1 MQHEVGRSTW
11 KFALGSYEET
21 TSRGHASAVQ
31 VRPDV
36 VCSPSTRNAN
46 TTEDRM
52 AETARKTAL
61 VTGASAGIGKA
72 LARELAA
79 RGFDLVVTAR
89 RRARLDELAREI
101 SAEYKVNVAVVTAD
115 LSEPSAPQALYDEL
129 SQRGLTI
136 DVLVNNAGYGLGVKY
151 TETTWK
157 QQADFLQV
165 LVTSVAHLTHLFVPK
180 MIERGWGRVINVAS
194 LAGLM
199 YGAPGSTLYGA
210 AKSFVIKMSESLSLE
225 LRDTGVRVTA
235 VCPGF
240 TLSEFHD
247 VNGTRSRVRRLPSAM
262 WMDAPTVA
270 RQGIEAALEGR
281 PVLVNGAVNK
291 LIASAMKHLP
301 DPIARGIVLRQARN
315 FRHVD

>member
-1 MQHEVGRSTW
+1 M
-11 KFALGSYEET
+11 
-21 TSRGHASAVQ
+21 
-31 VRPDV
+31 
-36 VCSPSTRNAN
+36 
-46 TTEDRM
+46 TESS
-52 AETARKTAL
+52 RKTAL

-79 RGFDLVVTAR
+79 RDFNLVITAR
-89 RRARLDELAREI
+89 RRERLDEVAQELA
-101 SAEYKVNVAVVTAD
+101 AKYNVRVDVVTAD
-115 LSEPSAPQALYDEL
+115 LAEPNAPQALYDQL
-129 SQRGLTI
+129 AQRGLLI

-165 LVTSVAHLTHLFVPK
+165 LVTSVAHLTHLFVPP
-180 MIERGWGRVINVAS
+180 MVERGWGRVINVAS

-225 LRDTGVRVTA
+225 LRNTGVAVTA
-235 VCPGF
+235 ICPGF

-247 VNGTRSRVRRLPSAM
+247 VNGTRSRVQRLPSAM
-262 WMDAPTVA
+262 WMDADTVA

-281 PVLVNGAVNK
+281 AVLVNGAVNK
-291 LIASAMKHLP
+291 LIASAMKHMP
-301 DPIARGIVLRQARN
+301 DPIARGIVMRQAKN

>member
-1 MQHEVGRSTW
+1 
-11 KFALGSYEET
+11 
-21 TSRGHASAVQ
+21 
-31 VRPDV
+31 
-36 VCSPSTRNAN
+36 
-46 TTEDRM
+46 M
-52 AETARKTAL
+52 ADSSRKTAL

-72 LARELAA
+72 LAAELAA
-79 RGFDLVVTAR
+79 RNFNLVITAR
-89 RRARLDELAREI
+89 RRERLEEVANEI
-101 SAEYKVNVAVVTAD
+101 SSKHGVSVEVVTAD
-115 LSEPSAPQALYDEL
+115 LADPNAPQVLYDEL
-129 SQRGLTI
+129 ARRGIAI

-151 TETTWK
+151 TKTTWK
-157 QQADFLQV
+157 EQADFLQV

-225 LRDTGVRVTA
+225 LGDTGVKVTA
-235 VCPGF
+235 ICPGF

-247 VNGTRSRVRRLPSAM
+247 VNGTRSRVKRLPSAM
-262 WMDAPTVA
+262 WMDAETVA
-270 RQGIEAALEGR
+270 RQGVAAALEGR

-301 DPIARGIVLRQARN
+301 DPIARGIVSRQAKN
-315 FRHVD
+315 FRHVE

>member
-1 MQHEVGRSTW
+1 M
-11 KFALGSYEET
+11 A
-21 TSRGHASAVQ
+21 
-31 VRPDV
+31 D
-36 VCSPSTRNAN
+36 SP
-46 TTEDRM
+46 
-52 AETARKTAL
+52 RKTAL

-72 LARELAA
+72 LAKELAA

-89 RRARLDELAREI
+89 RLDRLEEVAREI
-101 SAEYKVNVAVVTAD
+101 GAAYGVHVEVVTAD
-115 LSEPSAPQALYDEL
+115 LADPNAPQALFDEIAR
-129 SQRGLTI
+129 RGVAI

-151 TETTWK
+151 TKTTWK
-157 QQADFLQV
+157 EQADFLQV
-165 LVTSVAHLTHLFVPK
+165 LVTSVAHLTHLFVPQ

-240 TLSEFHD
+240 TFSEFHD
-247 VNGTRSRVRRLPSAM
+247 VNNTRSRVKRLPSAM
-262 WMDAPTVA
+262 WMDAQTVA
-270 RQGIEAALEGR
+270 RQSVEAGLEGR
-281 PVLVNGAVNK
+281 PVLVNGRVNK

-301 DPIARGIVLRQARN
+301 DPIARGIVMRQAKN
-315 FRHVD
+315 FRNVE